1 MNPISKL
8 LTVVAAL
15 VTALA
20 ITGSGLGAAVG
31 PGPAATGAT
40 SATATSTGSSAQV
53 EQVTFTK
60 LSATRPG
67 RSPASTTSTI
77 TCTLTIDY
85 PHASTHVPKTA
96 NVVAHWRCTAPVSSL
111 SMDVQLYY
119 GPFEVGTG
127 HSANCCSSS
136 LNGNAAASCL
146 TGTYYGYVQGT
157 AVSPPGYTPSS
168 VYRTNESS
176 AYVTC

>member
-1 MNPISKL
+1 MNPRSKL
-8 LTVVAAL
+8 LTLAAAL
-15 VTALA
+15 VTALG
-20 ITGSGLGAAVG
+20 ITGSGLGAAV
-31 PGPAATGAT
+31 PAAPVAPGAA
-40 SATATSTGSSAQV
+40 SATATGPIQAGWAPLVSFSG
-53 EQVTFTK
+53 
-60 LSATRPG
+60 TRHANG
-67 RSPASTTSTI
+67 PASTTASI
-77 TCTLTIDY
+77 SCSLTIDY
-85 PHASTHVPKTA
+85 PHASSHVPENA

-111 SMDVQLYY
+111 EMDVQLYY

-157 AVSPPGYTPSS
+157 AVSPPGYTPPSA
-168 VYRTNESS
+168 YRTNESS